1 VTPGPPATPTLSLVI
16 PARDEAESLALL
28 HAEVAAAL
36 DAIEG
41 GYEVVFVDDGSV
53 DESPAILAGLAAA
66 DHRVRVVRLE
76 TGRGQSAALDAGF
89 RAARGEWIAT
99 IDADLQNDPAD
110 LPRLLAYCTDG
121 DIDVVN
127 GVRTDRADGL
137 VRRASSRVANA
148 IRNRLTGESVID
160 VGCSLRVMRASM
172 LREVKLYDGLHR
184 FLPTLLR
191 LEGARLIEVP
201 VSHRPRRFG
210 HSKYGVSNR
219 LFTAMADLFAV
230 RWMQRRHLKRD

>member
-1 VTPGPPATPTLSLVI
+1 MTPGPPAAPTLSLVI

-89 RAARGEWIAT
+89 RAASGSPPSMPTCRT
-99 IDADLQNDPAD
+99 IRPIF
-110 LPRLLAYCTDG
+110 R
-121 DIDVVN
+121 
-127 GVRTDRADGL
+127 
-137 VRRASSRVANA
+137 
-148 IRNRLTGESVID
+148 
-160 VGCSLRVMRASM
+160 GCSPIA
-172 LREVKLYDGLHR
+172 
-184 FLPTLLR
+184 PT
-191 LEGARLIEVP
+191 VT
-201 VSHRPRRFG
+201 ST
-210 HSKYGVSNR
+210 S
-219 LFTAMADLFAV
+219 
-230 RWMQRRHLKRD
+230 